1 MSDFANI
8 EIQHLDEQQALSEL
22 KRLAEEIARH
32 DKLYFQK
39 DDPEISDSDYDALRQ
54 RNLAIEDKFPD
65 LVLDASPSKRVG
77 AAPVDGFEKAAHA
90 VPMLSLGNAFSRE
103 DVEDF
108 SSRVRR
114 FLSLDNDAPLPIVA
128 EPKIDGLSISLT
140 YSKGEFVR
148 AATRGDGRVG
158 EDVTHNIMTI
168 AEIPKRIKG
177 NFPEL
182 FDIRGEVYMGHDDF
196 VALNEQNEKTGQK
209 TFANPRNAAAGSLRQ
224 LDPSITAKRPLKFF
238 AYSLGDAQ
246 VLGVK
251 HHSDVLAQ
259 FDAWGFP
266 VNPLTKVCR
275 SVDELM
281 ERYEHIA
288 LNRSDLGYDIDGV
301 VYKVDDLALQER
313 LGFVSRAPRWA
324 VAHKFEAEKAVT
336 QLEAIE
342 IQVGRTGALTPV
354 AKLTPVTVGGVVVSN
369 ASLHNEDEIA
379 RKDVRVGD
387 YVVVQRAG
395 DVIPQIVEVVLDKRK
410 KNLEIYKFPIRCPI
424 CGSAA
429 LREVNTRTGALDA
442 KRYCSGGLVCKAQ
455 ILEKLTHFV
464 SKNAFNIDGLGK
476 KQIEF
481 LFETNRI
488 LTFVDIFLL
497 EENDGI
503 KFSLLG
509 KEDGWGDKSVENLWS
524 SINNSKKISLNKFL
538 YSLGISHI
546 GERASTLISQ
556 QFSTVNE
563 FLEYVLDLR
572 VKRDEIWSRL
582 PRHMK
587 MIGLPNID
595 LENNYLIEASQA
607 CQSAYKMARY
617 HKNEIRYLKD
627 AGPVLTEKITSQLFY
642 KIIERNSTE
651 LKNLETNELSELL
664 RISAFEE
671 KLITKNQF
679 KKLDIQLE
687 EFGGL
692 FFKLATI
699 FKEVRSVWINC
710 LTKLYVDNEVDLSEI
725 SWIKFSALVDD
736 FSKKEFQLIQPI
748 TSIDGLGDQVGFEF
762 LNFMCQEANV
772 VVIDKLISEVDI
784 FLDKIEID
792 EGSSVS
798 NQTVVF
804 TGKLEL
810 MSRAEAKAQAER
822 LGAKVAGSV
831 SAKTNIVVAGPGAGS
846 KLKKAEELGVKVL
859 TEQEWLDLID

>member
-1 MSDFANI
+1 MSDYSKI
-8 EIQHLDEQQALSEL
+8 EVQDLDEPQALAEL
-22 KRLAEEIARH
+22 KRLADEIAKH
-32 DKLYFQK
+32 DQLYYQQ
-39 DDPEISDSDYDALRQ
+39 DDPLISDSDYDALRQ
-54 RNLAIEDKFPD
+54 RNLAIEEKFPD
-65 LVLDASPSKRVG
+65 LVLDESPSKKVG
-77 AAPVDGFEKAAHA
+77 AAPLDGFEKAAHA

-114 FLSLDNDAPLPIVA
+114 FLSLDDDAPLPIVA

-148 AATRGDGRVG
+148 AATRGDGRFG

-177 NFPEL
+177 NVPEL
-182 FDIRGEVYMGHDDF
+182 FDIRGEVYMAQDDF
-196 VALNEQNEKTGQK
+196 VALNEQNEKAGQK
-209 TFANPRNAAAGSLRQ
+209 VFANPRNAAAGSLRQ

-259 FDAWGFP
+259 FDAWSFP
-266 VNPLTKVCR
+266 VNPLTKVCL

-324 VAHKFEAEKAVT
+324 IAHKFEAEKAVT

-395 DVIPQIVEVVLDKRK
+395 DVIPQIVEALFDKRSEK
-410 KNLEIYKFPIRCPI
+410 SEPYILPDVCPA
-424 CGSAA
+424 CGSPAERA
-429 LREVNTRTGALDA
+429 IDPDTNRQDVVRRCTGGFI
-442 KRYCSGGLVCKAQ
+442 CPAQ
-455 ILEKLTHFV
+455 AVERLKHFV
-464 SKNAFNIDGLGK
+464 SRNAFDIEGMGEKQIELFYGLDWVKTPVDIFSLEARDGDRLTSLKNMDGWGEKSVSKLWDAINERRTIGLDRFIYALGIRHVGATTASDLARFYGEADRWLQAMVDAGDEENSAFDDLKNIDGIGGVVA
-476 KQIEF
+476 
-481 LFETNRI
+481 RS
-488 LTFVDIFLL
+488 LTHYF
-497 EENDGI
+497 
-503 KFSLLG
+503 
-509 KEDGWGDKSVENLWS
+509 
-524 SINNSKKISLNKFL
+524 
-538 YSLGISHI
+538 
-546 GERASTLISQ
+546 
-556 QFSTVNE
+556 NE
-563 FLEYVLDLR
+563 
-572 VKRDEIWSRL
+572 KR
-582 PRHMK
+582 
-587 MIGLPNID
+587 
-595 LENNYLIEASQA
+595 
-607 CQSAYKMARY
+607 
-617 HKNEIRYLKD
+617 
-627 AGPVLTEKITSQLFY
+627 
-642 KIIERNSTE
+642 
-651 LKNLETNELSELL
+651 NLEQVQALFDVVTVEPVE
-664 RISAFEE
+664 FEE
-671 KLITKNQF
+671 V
-679 KKLDIQLE
+679 
-687 EFGGL
+687 
-692 FFKLATI
+692 A
-699 FKEVRSVWINC
+699 
-710 LTKLYVDNEVDLSEI
+710 
-725 SWIKFSALVDD
+725 
-736 FSKKEFQLIQPI
+736 
-748 TSIDGLGDQVGFEF
+748 
-762 LNFMCQEANV
+762 
-772 VVIDKLISEVDI
+772 
-784 FLDKIEID
+784 
-792 EGSSVS
+792 SSVS

-831 SAKTNIVVAGPGAGS
+831 SAKTHIVVAGPGAGS

-859 TEQEWLDLID
+859 TEQEWLDLIG

>member
-1 MSDFANI
+1 MSDFSNI
-8 EIQHLDEQQALSEL
+8 EIQNLDEQQALSEL

-39 DDPEISDSDYDALRQ
+39 DDPEISDRDYDALRQ
-54 RNLAIEDKFPD
+54 RNLAIEGKFPN
-65 LVLDASPSKRVG
+65 LVLDTSPSKRVG

-114 FLSLDNDAPLPIVA
+114 FLSLDDDAPLPIVA

-177 NFPEL
+177 NVPEL

-196 VALNEQNEKTGQK
+196 VALNEQSEKTGQK

-259 FDAWGFP
+259 FDAWCFP

-301 VYKVDDLALQER
+301 VYKVDDLSLQER

-395 DVIPQIVEVVLDKRK
+395 DVIPQIVEALFDKRAEK
-410 KNLEIYKFPIRCPI
+410 SEPFILPDVCPA
-424 CGSAA
+424 CGSPAERA
-429 LREVNTRTGALDA
+429 IDPDTNRQDVVRRCTGGFI
-442 KRYCSGGLVCKAQ
+442 CPAQ
-455 ILEKLTHFV
+455 AVERLKHFV
-464 SKNAFNIDGLGK
+464 SRNAFDIEGMGEKQIELFYGLEWVKTPVDIFSLEARDGDRLISLKNMDGWGEKSVSKLWGAINERRTIGLDRFIYALGIRHVGATTASDLARFYGEADRWLQAMVDAGDEENSAFDDLKNIDGIGGVVA
-476 KQIEF
+476 
-481 LFETNRI
+481 RS
-488 LTFVDIFLL
+488 LTHYF
-497 EENDGI
+497 
-503 KFSLLG
+503 
-509 KEDGWGDKSVENLWS
+509 
-524 SINNSKKISLNKFL
+524 
-538 YSLGISHI
+538 
-546 GERASTLISQ
+546 
-556 QFSTVNE
+556 NE
-563 FLEYVLDLR
+563 
-572 VKRDEIWSRL
+572 KR
-582 PRHMK
+582 
-587 MIGLPNID
+587 
-595 LENNYLIEASQA
+595 
-607 CQSAYKMARY
+607 
-617 HKNEIRYLKD
+617 
-627 AGPVLTEKITSQLFY
+627 
-642 KIIERNSTE
+642 
-651 LKNLETNELSELL
+651 NLEQVQALFDVVTVEPVE
-664 RISAFEE
+664 FEE
-671 KLITKNQF
+671 V
-679 KKLDIQLE
+679 
-687 EFGGL
+687 
-692 FFKLATI
+692 A
-699 FKEVRSVWINC
+699 
-710 LTKLYVDNEVDLSEI
+710 
-725 SWIKFSALVDD
+725 
-736 FSKKEFQLIQPI
+736 
-748 TSIDGLGDQVGFEF
+748 
-762 LNFMCQEANV
+762 
-772 VVIDKLISEVDI
+772 
-784 FLDKIEID
+784 
-792 EGSSVS
+792 SSVS

>member
-1 MSDFANI
+1 MSDFSNI
-8 EIQHLDEQQALSEL
+8 EIQDLDEQQALSEL

-54 RNLAIEDKFPD
+54 RNLAIEGKFPD

-114 FLSLDNDAPLPIVA
+114 FLSLDDDAPLPIVA

-177 NFPEL
+177 NVPEL

-196 VALNEQNEKTGQK
+196 VALNDQSEKTGQK

-246 VLGVK
+246 ALGVK

-259 FDAWGFP
+259 FDAWCFP

-281 ERYEHIA
+281 EHYEHIA
-288 LNRSDLGYDIDGV
+288 LNRSELGYDIDGV
-301 VYKVDDLALQER
+301 VYKVDDLSLQER

-395 DVIPQIVEVVLDKRK
+395 DVIPQIVEALFDKRAEK
-410 KNLEIYKFPIRCPI
+410 SEPFILPDVCPA
-424 CGSAA
+424 CGSPAERA
-429 LREVNTRTGALDA
+429 VDPDTNRQDVVRRCTGGFI
-442 KRYCSGGLVCKAQ
+442 CPAQ
-455 ILEKLTHFV
+455 AVERLKHFV
-464 SKNAFNIDGLGK
+464 SRNAFDIEGMGEKQIELFYGLEWVKTPVDIFSLEARDGDRLTSLKNMDGWGEKSVSKLWDAINERRTIDLDRFIYALGIRHVGATTASDLARFYGEAERWLQAMVDAKDEDNSAFDDLKNIDGIGGVVARSLTHYFNEK
-476 KQIEF
+476 RNLEQVQA
-481 LFETNRI
+481 LFEVVT
-488 LTFVDIFLL
+488 
-497 EENDGI
+497 
-503 KFSLLG
+503 
-509 KEDGWGDKSVENLWS
+509 VE
-524 SINNSKKISLNKFL
+524 
-538 YSLGISHI
+538 
-546 GERASTLISQ
+546 
-556 QFSTVNE
+556 
-563 FLEYVLDLR
+563 
-572 VKRDEIWSRL
+572 
-582 PRHMK
+582 
-587 MIGLPNID
+587 
-595 LENNYLIEASQA
+595 
-607 CQSAYKMARY
+607 
-617 HKNEIRYLKD
+617 
-627 AGPVLTEKITSQLFY
+627 PVE
-642 KIIERNSTE
+642 
-651 LKNLETNELSELL
+651 
-664 RISAFEE
+664 FEE
-671 KLITKNQF
+671 V
-679 KKLDIQLE
+679 
-687 EFGGL
+687 
-692 FFKLATI
+692 A
-699 FKEVRSVWINC
+699 
-710 LTKLYVDNEVDLSEI
+710 
-725 SWIKFSALVDD
+725 
-736 FSKKEFQLIQPI
+736 
-748 TSIDGLGDQVGFEF
+748 
-762 LNFMCQEANV
+762 
-772 VVIDKLISEVDI
+772 
-784 FLDKIEID
+784 
-792 EGSSVS
+792 SSVS

-859 TEQEWLDLID
+859 TEQEWLDLIG

>member
-1 MSDFANI
+1 MSDFSNI
-8 EIQHLDEQQALSEL
+8 EIQDLDEQQALSEL

-54 RNLAIEDKFPD
+54 RNLAIEGKFPD

-114 FLSLDNDAPLPIVA
+114 FLSLDDDAPLPIVA

-140 YSKGEFVR
+140 YSNGEFVR

-168 AEIPKRIKG
+168 AEIPKQIAG
-177 NFPEL
+177 NVPEL

-281 ERYEHIA
+281 EHYEHIA

-395 DVIPQIVEVVLDKRK
+395 DVIPQIVEVLLDKRAEK
-410 KNLEIYKFPIRCPI
+410 SEPFILPDVCPA
-424 CGSAA
+424 CGSPAERA
-429 LREVNTRTGALDA
+429 VDPDTNRQDVVRRCTGGFI
-442 KRYCSGGLVCKAQ
+442 CPAQ
-455 ILEKLTHFV
+455 AVERLKHFV
-464 SKNAFNIDGLGK
+464 SRNAFDIEGMGEKQIELFYGLEWVKTPVDIFSLEARDGDRLTSLKNMDGWGEKSVSKLWDAINERRTIGLDRFIYALGIRHVGATTASDLARFYGEAERWLQAMVDAGDEENSAFDDLKNIDGIGGVVARSLTHYFNEK
-476 KQIEF
+476 RNLEQVQA
-481 LFETNRI
+481 LFEVVT
-488 LTFVDIFLL
+488 
-497 EENDGI
+497 
-503 KFSLLG
+503 
-509 KEDGWGDKSVENLWS
+509 VE
-524 SINNSKKISLNKFL
+524 
-538 YSLGISHI
+538 
-546 GERASTLISQ
+546 
-556 QFSTVNE
+556 
-563 FLEYVLDLR
+563 
-572 VKRDEIWSRL
+572 
-582 PRHMK
+582 
-587 MIGLPNID
+587 
-595 LENNYLIEASQA
+595 
-607 CQSAYKMARY
+607 
-617 HKNEIRYLKD
+617 
-627 AGPVLTEKITSQLFY
+627 PVE
-642 KIIERNSTE
+642 
-651 LKNLETNELSELL
+651 
-664 RISAFEE
+664 FEE
-671 KLITKNQF
+671 V
-679 KKLDIQLE
+679 
-687 EFGGL
+687 
-692 FFKLATI
+692 A
-699 FKEVRSVWINC
+699 
-710 LTKLYVDNEVDLSEI
+710 
-725 SWIKFSALVDD
+725 
-736 FSKKEFQLIQPI
+736 
-748 TSIDGLGDQVGFEF
+748 
-762 LNFMCQEANV
+762 
-772 VVIDKLISEVDI
+772 
-784 FLDKIEID
+784 
-792 EGSSVS
+792 SSVS

>member
-1 MSDFANI
+1 MSDFSNI
-8 EIQHLDEQQALSEL
+8 EIQDLDEQQALSEL

-54 RNLAIEDKFPD
+54 RNLAIEGKFPD

-114 FLSLDNDAPLPIVA
+114 FLSLDDDAPLPIVA

-168 AEIPKRIKG
+168 AEIPKQIVG
-177 NFPEL
+177 NVPEL

-281 ERYEHIA
+281 EHYEHIA

-301 VYKVDDLALQER
+301 VYKVDDLSLQER

-395 DVIPQIVEVVLDKRK
+395 DVIPQIVEVVLDKRAEK
-410 KNLEIYKFPIRCPI
+410 SEPFILPDVCPA
-424 CGSAA
+424 CGSPAERA
-429 LREVNTRTGALDA
+429 VDPDTNRQDVVRRCTGGFI
-442 KRYCSGGLVCKAQ
+442 CPAQ
-455 ILEKLTHFV
+455 AVERLKHFV
-464 SKNAFNIDGLGK
+464 SRNAFDIEGMGEKQIELFYGLEWVKTPVDIFSLEARDGDRLTSLKNMDGWGEKSVSKLWDAINERRTIGLDRFIYALGIRHVGATTASDLARFYGEADRWLQAMVDAGDEGNSAFDDLKNIDGIGGVVA
-476 KQIEF
+476 
-481 LFETNRI
+481 R
-488 LTFVDIFLL
+488 
-497 EENDGI
+497 
-503 KFSLLG
+503 SL
-509 KEDGWGDKSVENLWS
+509 
-524 SINNSKKISLNKFL
+524 IHYF
-538 YSLGISHI
+538 
-546 GERASTLISQ
+546 
-556 QFSTVNE
+556 NE
-563 FLEYVLDLR
+563 
-572 VKRDEIWSRL
+572 KR
-582 PRHMK
+582 
-587 MIGLPNID
+587 
-595 LENNYLIEASQA
+595 
-607 CQSAYKMARY
+607 
-617 HKNEIRYLKD
+617 
-627 AGPVLTEKITSQLFY
+627 
-642 KIIERNSTE
+642 
-651 LKNLETNELSELL
+651 NLEQVQALFDVVTVEPVE
-664 RISAFEE
+664 FEE
-671 KLITKNQF
+671 V
-679 KKLDIQLE
+679 
-687 EFGGL
+687 
-692 FFKLATI
+692 A
-699 FKEVRSVWINC
+699 
-710 LTKLYVDNEVDLSEI
+710 
-725 SWIKFSALVDD
+725 
-736 FSKKEFQLIQPI
+736 
-748 TSIDGLGDQVGFEF
+748 
-762 LNFMCQEANV
+762 
-772 VVIDKLISEVDI
+772 
-784 FLDKIEID
+784 
-792 EGSSVS
+792 SSVS

-831 SAKTNIVVAGPGAGS
+831 SAKTHIVVAGPGAGS

-859 TEQEWLDLID
+859 TEQEWLDLIG

>member
-1 MSDFANI
+1 MSDFSNI
-8 EIQHLDEQQALSEL
+8 EIQDLDEQQALSEL

-39 DDPEISDSDYDALRQ
+39 DDPEISDRDYDALRQ

-65 LVLDASPSKRVG
+65 LVLEASPSKRVG

-114 FLSLDNDAPLPIVA
+114 FLSLEDDAPLPIVA

-168 AEIPKRIKG
+168 DEIPKQIVG
-177 NFPEL
+177 NVPEL

-196 VALNEQNEKTGQK
+196 VTLNEQNEKTGQK

-246 VLGVK
+246 VLEVK

-379 RKDVRVGD
+379 RKDVRVED

-395 DVIPQIVEVVLDKRK
+395 DVIPQIVEVVLDKRSEK
-410 KNLEIYKFPIRCPI
+410 SEPFILPDVCPA
-424 CGSAA
+424 CGSPAERA
-429 LREVNTRTGALDA
+429 VDPDTNRQDVVRRCTGGFI
-442 KRYCSGGLVCKAQ
+442 CPAQ
-455 ILEKLTHFV
+455 AVERLKHFV
-464 SKNAFNIDGLGK
+464 SRNAFDIEGMGEKQIELFYGLDWVKTPVDIFSLEEKDESGLTSLKNMDGWGEKSVSKLWDAINERRTIGLDRFIYALGIRHVGATTASDLARFYGEADRWLQAMVDAGDEGNSAFDDLKNIDGIGGVVA
-476 KQIEF
+476 
-481 LFETNRI
+481 RS
-488 LTFVDIFLL
+488 LTHYF
-497 EENDGI
+497 
-503 KFSLLG
+503 
-509 KEDGWGDKSVENLWS
+509 
-524 SINNSKKISLNKFL
+524 
-538 YSLGISHI
+538 
-546 GERASTLISQ
+546 
-556 QFSTVNE
+556 NE
-563 FLEYVLDLR
+563 
-572 VKRDEIWSRL
+572 KR
-582 PRHMK
+582 
-587 MIGLPNID
+587 
-595 LENNYLIEASQA
+595 
-607 CQSAYKMARY
+607 
-617 HKNEIRYLKD
+617 
-627 AGPVLTEKITSQLFY
+627 
-642 KIIERNSTE
+642 
-651 LKNLETNELSELL
+651 NLEQVQALFDVVTVEPVE
-664 RISAFEE
+664 FEE
-671 KLITKNQF
+671 V
-679 KKLDIQLE
+679 
-687 EFGGL
+687 
-692 FFKLATI
+692 A
-699 FKEVRSVWINC
+699 
-710 LTKLYVDNEVDLSEI
+710 
-725 SWIKFSALVDD
+725 
-736 FSKKEFQLIQPI
+736 
-748 TSIDGLGDQVGFEF
+748 
-762 LNFMCQEANV
+762 
-772 VVIDKLISEVDI
+772 
-784 FLDKIEID
+784 
-792 EGSSVS
+792 SSVS

-859 TEQEWLDLID
+859 TEQEWLDLIG

>member
-1 MSDFANI
+1 MSDFSNI
-8 EIQHLDEQQALSEL
+8 EIQDLDEQQALSEL

-54 RNLAIEDKFPD
+54 RNLAIEGKFPD

-114 FLSLDNDAPLPIVA
+114 FLSLDDDAPLPIVA

-177 NFPEL
+177 NVPEL

-196 VALNEQNEKTGQK
+196 VALNDQSEKTGQK

-246 VLGVK
+246 ALGVK

-259 FDAWGFP
+259 FDAWCFP

-281 ERYEHIA
+281 EHYEHIA

-301 VYKVDDLALQER
+301 VYKVDDLSLQER

-395 DVIPQIVEVVLDKRK
+395 DVIPQIVEALFDKRAEK
-410 KNLEIYKFPIRCPI
+410 SEPFILPDVCPA
-424 CGSAA
+424 CGSPAERA
-429 LREVNTRTGALDA
+429 VDPDTNRQDVVRRCTGGFI
-442 KRYCSGGLVCKAQ
+442 CPAQ
-455 ILEKLTHFV
+455 AVERLKHFV
-464 SKNAFNIDGLGK
+464 SRNAFDIEGMGEKQIELFYGLEWVKTPVDIFSLEARDGDRLTSLKNMDGWGEKSVSKLWDAINERRTIDLDRFIYALGIRHVGATTASDLARFYGEAERWLQAMVDAKDEDNSAFDDLKNIDGIGGVVARSLTHYFNEK
-476 KQIEF
+476 RNLEQVQA
-481 LFETNRI
+481 LFEVVT
-488 LTFVDIFLL
+488 
-497 EENDGI
+497 
-503 KFSLLG
+503 
-509 KEDGWGDKSVENLWS
+509 VE
-524 SINNSKKISLNKFL
+524 
-538 YSLGISHI
+538 
-546 GERASTLISQ
+546 
-556 QFSTVNE
+556 
-563 FLEYVLDLR
+563 
-572 VKRDEIWSRL
+572 
-582 PRHMK
+582 
-587 MIGLPNID
+587 
-595 LENNYLIEASQA
+595 
-607 CQSAYKMARY
+607 
-617 HKNEIRYLKD
+617 
-627 AGPVLTEKITSQLFY
+627 PVE
-642 KIIERNSTE
+642 
-651 LKNLETNELSELL
+651 
-664 RISAFEE
+664 FEE
-671 KLITKNQF
+671 V
-679 KKLDIQLE
+679 
-687 EFGGL
+687 
-692 FFKLATI
+692 A
-699 FKEVRSVWINC
+699 
-710 LTKLYVDNEVDLSEI
+710 
-725 SWIKFSALVDD
+725 
-736 FSKKEFQLIQPI
+736 
-748 TSIDGLGDQVGFEF
+748 
-762 LNFMCQEANV
+762 
-772 VVIDKLISEVDI
+772 
-784 FLDKIEID
+784 
-792 EGSSVS
+792 SSVS

-859 TEQEWLDLID
+859 TEQEWLDLIG